1 MWSDGEAVST
11 PSSANMVV
19 LTFVGQP
26 RNAENP
32 ALDLRYSAFGLT
44 ASLD

>member
-1 MWSDGEAVST
+1 
-11 PSSANMVV
+11 MVV